1 MSDYVKPDIKS
12 LYSDGGEDVTPITM
26 GITFVLGP
34 VAVVA
39 GAVAAAVAAAGAAVA
54 YNVAAV
60 VEAVYSET
68 TVTNSE

>member
-12 LYSDGGEDVTPITM
+12 LYSDGGEDMTPVTM

-39 GAVAAAVAAAGAAVA
+39 GAVAAAVAAAGAAVV
-54 YNVAAV
+54 YNAV
-60 VEAVYSET
+60 VAVETMYTET
-68 TVTNSE
+68 TSTNSE